1 MQPLWKARAEGADM
15 EGQIAILDLL
25 AQLPRT
31 DPGSPVREAV
41 LVEVAPDRQSASLS
55 LLLPYKGGAFPTSQ
69 EIQGELR
76 RAGVV
81 HGIDAAR
88 VEACAALLASSGH
101 VLRVAVARGTL
112 PVPGAEPRPEFSVP
126 VVSVERFREG
136 KAWRGADLLA
146 FQTVEASASLGTLH
160 PGSAGTPGRDV
171 LGRATP
177 TPPRPPPPLA
187 SRIGV
192 DPQGSMSATADG
204 LVVRSSGRWDVVPLF
219 LVRGDYHSEAGPIR
233 FPGIVAI
240 EGNCRGAEVEAEEFL
255 VGGDL
260 WGGRVAVRG
269 DVHVAGTITGG
280 GKTCL
285 VADGFVTARAIESAP
300 VDALGG
306 VLVRQSIA
314 NAQIATLG
322 RVVVTE
328 AGGEISGGSVAAFRG
343 VEAPSLG
350 SDFGIPTAVSTG
362 RDFLTAKRLTG
373 IEEGIVLHAENLQKI
388 AALKKRLAQAGL
400 DPAHLPPEKQDVYVS
415 VMKKEAA
422 SRQQLASLERQRER
436 FQQTYADFMEATIRV
451 SESLHPPVNVQ
462 IGGILRQ
469 IQERLRDVVLGCKG
483 EAIETIPAHPS
494 A

>member
-1 MQPLWKARAEGADM
+1 M
-15 EGQIAILDLL
+15 
-25 AQLPRT
+25 
-31 DPGSPVREAV
+31 
-41 LVEVAPDRQSASLS
+41 
-55 LLLPYKGGAFPTSQ
+55 
-69 EIQGELR
+69 
-76 RAGVV
+76 
-81 HGIDAAR
+81 
-88 VEACAALLASSGH
+88 
-101 VLRVAVARGTL
+101 
-112 PVPGAEPRPEFSVP
+112 
-126 VVSVERFREG
+126 ERFREG
-136 KAWRGADLLA
+136 KPWQGADLLA
-146 FQTVEASASLGTLH
+146 FHPVEAGASLGTLH

-171 LGRATP
+171 LGRTTP

-192 DPQGSMSATADG
+192 DPQGGMSATADG
-204 LVVRSSGRWDVVPLF
+204 LVVRTSGRWDVVPLF
-219 LVRGDYHSEAGPIR
+219 LVRGDYHSDAGPIR

-260 WGGRVAVRG
+260 WGGRVTVRG

-280 GKTCL
+280 SKTCL
-285 VADGFVTARAIESAP
+285 MADGFVTARAIASAP
-300 VDALGG
+300 VDALGD

-314 NAQIATLG
+314 NAQIVTLG
-322 RVVVTE
+322 RVVVSE

-388 AALKKRLAQAGL
+388 AALKKRLVQAGL

-415 VMKKEAA
+415 VMKKEAV

-436 FQQTYADFMEATIRV
+436 FRQTYADFMEATIRV
-451 SESLHPPVNVQ
+451 TESLYPPVNIQ

-483 EAIETIPAHPS
+483 EAIETVPAHPG